1 MRSPNYSR
9 TADYFDRRAAKAV
22 GERRRAHLA
31 SVAKLYRDKAG
42 DAGASVDD
50 SNGSEA
56 SAPARRE
63 RVAAMFRAFGD
74 PTSIAR
80 SRKRALDESETA

>member
-1 MRSPNYSR
+1 MKAPNYSR
-9 TADYFDRRAAKAV
+9 TADYFERRAAKAA

-31 SVAKLYRDKAG
+31 SVAKLYRDKAR
-42 DAGASVDD
+42 DSGATIDD
-50 SNGSEA
+50 GANET

-74 PTSIAR
+74 PSSIVR
-80 SRKRALDESETA
+80 SRRRALDESETA

>member
-1 MRSPNYSR
+1 MKAPNYSR
-9 TADYFDRRAAKAV
+9 TADYFERRAAKAA

-31 SVAKLYRDKAG
+31 SVARLYRDKAR
-42 DAGASVDD
+42 DAGATADD
-50 SNGSEA
+50 GGASET

-74 PTSIAR
+74 PSSIAR